1 MNTTPFFMITAFI
14 SLFFTQSI
22 SALAQ
27 SSLSDQVIES
37 IRNTEIARAKAFL
50 RTVPI
55 TVTDAYCE
63 RSAGGRHDFYSEG
76 DYWWPDPDKPGGP
89 YVQRDGQTNPDNFT
103 DHRLAMIR
111 LSEIVATLTSG
122 WLLTGDQVYA
132 DKAFEHLNAW
142 FVDTATLMNPHMLY
156 AQAIFGKVTGRGIGL
171 IDAYHFVEVARS
183 AKVLSDKGGIP
194 EEDAKKIK
202 DWFGKFLHWMTTHE
216 YGITEMNWHNNHG
229 TCWAATASS
238 MAVLTG
244 NAEIIELCK
253 NRFKNILLP
262 DQMAEDGSFPLEL
275 KRTKPYG
282 YSLFNIDAFC
292 NVAQLLSTPDDNLFE
307 FETADGKSLKK
318 GLEYIY
324 PYIADKAAW
333 PFAKDIYIWEEW
345 PVCHPAL
352 LFTGLAHEKQAYINT
367 YLKLPAYPIHPEVI
381 RNLPVRHPV
390 IWLSK
395 QH

>member
-1 MNTTPFFMITAFI
+1 MNKR
-14 SLFFTQSI
+14 SLFIIVALFTSFIVRSHLSQ
-22 SALAQ
+22 AQ
-27 SSLSDQVIES
+27 SNLRDQVIDAIQE
-37 IRNTEIARAKAFL
+37 TEIARAKAFL
-50 RTVPI
+50 RSVPI

-76 DYWWPDPDKPGGP
+76 DYWWPDPDYPGGP

-103 DHRLAMIR
+103 NHRLAMIR

-122 WLLTGDQVYA
+122 WLLTNDQVYA
-132 DKAFEHLNAW
+132 DKALEHLNAW

-183 AKVLSDKGGIP
+183 VKILSDKGGIT
-194 EEDAKKIK
+194 EEAATNIK
-202 DWFGKFLHWMTTHE
+202 VWFGKFLHWMTTHE
-216 YGITEMNWHNNHG
+216 YGIAEMNWHNNHG

-238 MAVLTG
+238 MAVLTD
-244 NAEIIELCK
+244 NEKIITLCK

-262 DQMAEDGSFPLEL
+262 DQMAADGSFPLEL

-292 NVAQLLSTPDDNLFE
+292 NVARILSTQEDDLFTY
-307 FETADGKSLKK
+307 ETADGKSLLK
-318 GLEYIY
+318 GMEYIY
-324 PYIADKAAW
+324 PFISEKSSW
-333 PFAKDIYIWEEW
+333 PLAKDIYIWDEW

-352 LFTGLAHEKQAYINT
+352 LFTGLEFENKEYIDL
-367 YLKLPAYPIHPEVI
+367 YLSLPAYPIHPEVI
-381 RNLPVRHPV
+381 RNLPVRHPI
-390 IWLSK
+390 IWLYE
-395 QH
+395 